1 MPDSY
6 AHACVHL
13 LIWALFLLGWQKEAI
28 LRTTYAKATQCF
40 LLHVVFILL
49 NTDFSFGWKYGLIS
63 GRWMQEWVADAMD
76 VSWQRS
82 WRYSWFLVTENPC
95 KAETSAV
102 SKAILTLWIMERKCR
117 PARYSC
123 SIGSP
128 FSPAHLPYN
137 HMTTLSKFSWGFW
150 SCCRL
155 GGGGVPLFLLAHGEE
170 KQTGPCVL
178 IQPIF
183 QRATTVNS
191 MYWYG
196 RVRWSTD
203 LEQHWKQKN
212 GLSSAQRINH
222 NSQKGENPNTERER
236 EGKEGES
243 ASVKEVKEGR
253 SQEVSCWVGKDS
265 RTDGQMVRR
274 GAERTLKQEQ
284 PIPRQREEY

>member
-1 MPDSY
+1 
-6 AHACVHL
+6 
-13 LIWALFLLGWQKEAI
+13 
-28 LRTTYAKATQCF
+28 
-40 LLHVVFILL
+40 
-49 NTDFSFGWKYGLIS
+49 
-63 GRWMQEWVADAMD
+63 MD
-76 VSWQRS
+76 VS

-102 SKAILTLWIMERKCR
+102 SKAILTQWIMERKCR

-150 SCCRL
+150 SCGRL

-196 RVRWSTD
+196 RVRRSTD

-222 NSQKGENPNTERER
+222 NSQKGENPDTERER
-236 EGKEGES
+236 EKGKKGKVPQS
-243 ASVKEVKEGR
+243 RRWRKAEVRRWAVGLGRTPGQMDRWWDVEQRGRWNKSSPSPGRGR
-253 SQEVSCWVGKDS
+253 SIKDFGN
-265 RTDGQMVRR
+265 R
-274 GAERTLKQEQ
+274 
-284 PIPRQREEY
+284 